1 MLCKHIEDNY
11 ADNTGTDI
19 TGRSN
24 CKSEA
29 VTAGKAERLIG
40 RTDIVRLSRSLTEA
54 HGQQQSACFE
64 QSGHKGVSKT
74 DRDNKACDTLREICS
89 DYYRTGFK
97 SVELSCLRLFAAR
110 HTKRHGYKAECN
122 AVVNYHLEHIRV
134 KLYYAEVF

>member
-74 DRDNKACDTLREICS
+74 DRDNKTCDTLR
-89 DYYRTGFK
+89 
-97 SVELSCLRLFAAR
+97 
-110 HTKRHGYKAECN
+110 
-122 AVVNYHLEHIRV
+122 
-134 KLYYAEVF
+134 